1 MKRWTRL
8 VGLLLPTAARTR
20 ADEDTTTSSTTT
32 VIEPVDETT
41 TTTIPAHTPLNDDD
55 LHLLLL
61 WHQHQPLY
69 EKDENGVVTRPGVRI
84 PRDLSGRGSP
94 ADWTYAVA
102 AVSQEG
108 FPSAGI
114 RRNRDVEA
122 TPDQWRIG
130 GGDGSINRTRIL
142 DAIVAEPDL
151 QEAML
156 PDYDPVT
163 TGSVDDLSE
172 NEFAQFTAVASP

>member
-20 ADEDTTTSSTTT
+20 ADDDTTTSSTTT
-32 VIEPVDETT
+32 VIEPVDENT
-41 TTTIPAHTPLNDDD
+41 TTTIPAHTPLNDAD
-55 LHLLLL
+55 LHLVLL
-61 WHQHQPLY
+61 WHQHQTLY

-84 PRDLSGRGSP
+84 PGDLLGNGSP

-108 FPSAGI
+108 FPPAGI

-142 DAIVAEPDL
+142 DAIVAEPGL

-172 NEFAQFTAVASP
+172 NDFAQFTAVASP